1 MNNHH
6 SIDDSNNING
16 DEEECLS
23 FFKKLR
29 IGIGKL
35 KDEIENLETITK
47 EITDKINGRLNQN
60 LTKFQSKT
68 IDDADQILEKVQEF
82 HSKILNENNNPLDAF
97 ETKLL
102 NLRERLLGFE
112 EENHRLS
119 KNYQPFRPKD
129 TSCCD
134 IIDDETTFELTTN
147 QSNENLNNDNDGKV
161 EIAKLSSQKRLDLY
175 DTPKSNNKNNFYDKI
190 TSTPNNIENHFNSS
204 TDDDGSFNLLST
216 VRKQAAKKQQQQQ
229 QQQQQSNNSS
239 ARKSAKK
246 KSTKIDL
253 AKCDNPIAARALAIY
268 NRWMP
273 SSTNNDSDQSI
284 CCSETS
290 TLKLDD
296 DQQISSNKSLN
307 RRMTPRNQ
315 HHLKMA
321 KNLNNDH
328 GRDEYETIEFT
339 PGMTTKVRKSIEN

>member
-6 SIDDSNNING
+6 SIVDNNNING

-35 KDEIENLETITK
+35 NDEIENLETITK
-47 EITDKINGRLNQN
+47 EITDKVNGRLDKN
-60 LTKFQSKT
+60 LSKFQSKT

-119 KNYQPFRPKD
+119 SKNYQPFRPKD

-161 EIAKLSSQKRLDLY
+161 EIAKLLSQKRLDLY
-175 DTPKSNNKNNFYDKI
+175 DTPKSNNNNKNNFYDKV
-190 TSTPNNIENHFNSS
+190 TSTPNTNDDFHSS
-204 TDDDGSFNLLST
+204 TDDDDRSFNLLST
-216 VRKQAAKKQQQQQ
+216 VRKQNAKM
-229 QQQQQSNNSS
+229 
-239 ARKSAKK
+239 KSAKK